1 MKCSCAS
8 IPVER
13 KYSDPNM
20 SHLTNLRRKQT
31 SFPLLCIMMYQTH
44 VTSTFSR
51 ATIIT
56 DVTCS
61 SPHCVGQAVGGIEN
75 SLESGEGHNSA
86 VRGFYVTSEAIKL
99 NGCSDET
106 PGILQFYTRK
116 EP

>member
-1 MKCSCAS
+1 
-8 IPVER
+8 
-13 KYSDPNM
+13 
-20 SHLTNLRRKQT
+20 
-31 SFPLLCIMMYQTH
+31 
-44 VTSTFSR
+44 
-51 ATIIT
+51 
-56 DVTCS
+56 
-61 SPHCVGQAVGGIEN
+61 VGGIEN